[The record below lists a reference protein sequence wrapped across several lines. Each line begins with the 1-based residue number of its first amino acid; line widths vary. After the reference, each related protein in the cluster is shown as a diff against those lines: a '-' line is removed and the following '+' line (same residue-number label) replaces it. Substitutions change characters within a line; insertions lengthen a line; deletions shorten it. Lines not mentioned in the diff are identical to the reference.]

1 MRYNFNVPCFFI
13 DSLFC
18 LISAIIKKGNH
29 FKCQEIAKS
38 KVKVTLCMRVPCL
51 PASLPLITFQFHL
64 LVVSLSERYSPHPV
78 LKGLTKQLIYVD
90 GVQNFVWRNIR
101 AFRIAIKSYTHDRES
116 LSMKKDSK
124 S

>member
-1 MRYNFNVPCFFI
+1 L
-13 DSLFC
+13 S
-18 LISAIIKKGNH
+18 ISAIINKGKSYYEVQIIYAVNPLSAKKSQSP
-29 FKCQEIAKS
+29 KWK
-38 KVKVTLCMRVPCL
+38 RVPCL
-51 PASLPLITFQFHL
+51 PASPPLITFQFHL
-64 LVVSLSERYSPHPV
+64 LVVSLSERYSLHPV

-90 GVQNFVWRNIR
+90 DVQNFMWRNIR